1 MADIDWADLQIF
13 MKAAR
18 AGSYSSAAENAPW
31 NQSTISRRIANLEG
45 QLGVQLFSK
54 SPRGITLTPTG
65 EAIGELVSQI
75 AQTVRAVEMRASE
88 EMGLTGLVKLWVSE
102 GIGGYWLPPRM
113 KEFHRRF
120 PGITVDVQCSL
131 QPPSLGTNDV
141 DIALSW
147 HPPEHADAVILAE
160 GSMVLKPCA
169 SIDYL
174 ETHGIPRTLS
184 DLANHRLC
192 ENTESPQTGEWKMWA
207 DIVSQAPSVC
217 FQTNSSLALGQAVLN
232 GVGISLQ
239 PIELQSKEPSLRIL
253 DLDGYA
259 PTLRFYLTCQMQAKG
274 IPRIRALTDYIKSE
288 FFTRNPAGFAL
299 KPNS

>member
-1 MADIDWADLQIF
+1 
-13 MKAAR
+13 
-18 AGSYSSAAENAPW
+18 
-31 NQSTISRRIANLEG
+31 
-45 QLGVQLFSK
+45 
-54 SPRGITLTPTG
+54 
-65 EAIGELVSQI
+65 
-75 AQTVRAVEMRASE
+75 
-88 EMGLTGLVKLWVSE
+88 
-102 GIGGYWLPPRM
+102 
-113 KEFHRRF
+113 
-120 PGITVDVQCSL
+120 
-131 QPPSLGTNDV
+131 
-141 DIALSW
+141 
-147 HPPEHADAVILAE
+147 
-160 GSMVLKPCA
+160 
-169 SIDYL
+169 
-174 ETHGIPRTLS
+174 
-184 DLANHRLC
+184 
-192 ENTESPQTGEWKMWA
+192 MWA